1 LKDIP
6 DKQSNFKERKF
17 MSDTENLGSF
27 FRDNKDLLKE
37 YIETR
42 LEIFRLTAIRMISK
56 SAGYLVWIIISL
68 FLLFLIILFAGIVLG
83 FWLSELTHSYVKGFG
98 LTTLILLL
106 IFSIIAIFRKS
117 WFVNPVIQVIIDR
130 SDDDFE
136 EEEETGAKS

>member
-1 LKDIP
+1 
-6 DKQSNFKERKF
+6 
-17 MSDTENLGSF
+17 MSDTDNLGSF
-27 FRDNKDLLKE
+27 FRDNKDLLKG

-83 FWLSELTHSYVKGFG
+83 FWLSELTHSFVKGFG

-106 IFSIIAIFRKS
+106 IFSVLAIFRKA
-117 WFVNPVIQVIIDR
+117 WFVNPVIQVIIDH
-130 SDDDFE
+130 SDEDFE
-136 EEEETGAKS
+136 EEEKPGV